1 MLAIYLRNS
10 PMLDNN
16 VESFVT
22 LTKPCKGIAEYTF
35 LLCNSTP
42 IRARCELRFS
52 VDLKSKWFALGGQ
65 HWQQQQELD
74 DLLPIIA
81 YAGALI
87 VENSSIHSIR
97 CVKRIAAPP
106 PSAPTATA
114 ITLKPNV
121 PVVIFFWS
129 FRPQTRN
136 RSLLRTILSIYFIG
150 KTSPGDRIRFCTN

>member
-87 VENSSIHSIR
+87 VENGTFQPLQS
-97 CVKRIAAPP
+97 
-106 PSAPTATA
+106 PSA
-114 ITLKPNV
+114 
-121 PVVIFFWS
+121 
-129 FRPQTRN
+129 RR
-136 RSLLRTILSIYFIG
+136 G
-150 KTSPGDRIRFCTN
+150 

>member
-16 VESFVT
+16 VESVVT

-87 VENSSIHSIR
+87 VEKWHFSTITIA
-97 CVKRIAAPP
+97 KRAPRLELLTQFWLV
-106 PSAPTATA
+106 SETAREA
-114 ITLKPNV
+114 CHLCTL
-121 PVVIFFWS
+121 
-129 FRPQTRN
+129 
-136 RSLLRTILSIYFIG
+136 
-150 KTSPGDRIRFCTN
+150 